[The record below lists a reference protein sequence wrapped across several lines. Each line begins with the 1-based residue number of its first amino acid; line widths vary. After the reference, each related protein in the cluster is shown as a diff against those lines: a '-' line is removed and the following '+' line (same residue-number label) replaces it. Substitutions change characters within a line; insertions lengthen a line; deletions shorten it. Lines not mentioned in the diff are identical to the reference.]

1 MGGFRLAALNKW
13 QIRTK
18 HMKTSSTWI
27 QKTVVCA
34 LALAF
39 AFSVV
44 AETKQVTAKV
54 TRIKGSARF
63 STDSSTWQAL
73 KVGQTLSSGAV
84 LQTAANSYVDLVLGQ
99 QTPIVRAPRVGEYLT
114 YSPLGEEDSL
124 RVYEDSVLAVEKLT
138 ATRTGADEVKET
150 QLDLRSGTIFG
161 KVKRLSGASKYEVK
175 LPSGVAGIRGTIYT
189 INAQGVLSVLVGS
202 VVLAYVGPDGSV
214 ITQVVNGGWQFDP
227 RTGQLTP
234 IPDFRQKEMVKAAKE
249 AGIGPNTPPTTYT
262 VDDTIIYVSPVSG
275 HNGNRGGNGGEGN
288 P

>member
-1 MGGFRLAALNKW
+1 
-13 QIRTK
+13 
-18 HMKTSSTWI
+18 MKTFATWI

-63 STDSSTWQAL
+63 STDNNTWQAL
-73 KVGQTLSSGAV
+73 KVGHTLASGAV
-84 LQTAANSYVDLVLGQ
+84 IQTAANSYVDLLLGQ
-99 QTPIVRAPRVGEYLT
+99 EPPIVRAPRVGEYLT
-114 YSPLGEEDSL
+114 YSPLGEEDTL
-124 RVYEDSVLAVEKLT
+124 RIYEDSVLALDKLT
-138 ATRTGADEVKET
+138 STKTGADVVKET
-150 QLDLRSGTIFG
+150 QLDLRSGTVFG
-161 KVKRLSGASKYEVK
+161 KVRKLSSASKYEVK

-189 INAQGVLSVLVGS
+189 INAQGVLSVLTGS

-214 ITQVVNGGWQFDP
+214 ITQVVNAGWQFDP

-234 IPDFRQKEMVKAAKE
+234 IPDFRQKEMVRAAE
-249 AGIGPNTPPTTYT
+249 QAGIGPNTPPTDYT
-262 VDDTIIYVSPVSG
+262 VDETIIYVSPTQG
-275 HNGNRGGNGGEGN
+275 HNDDGGGS